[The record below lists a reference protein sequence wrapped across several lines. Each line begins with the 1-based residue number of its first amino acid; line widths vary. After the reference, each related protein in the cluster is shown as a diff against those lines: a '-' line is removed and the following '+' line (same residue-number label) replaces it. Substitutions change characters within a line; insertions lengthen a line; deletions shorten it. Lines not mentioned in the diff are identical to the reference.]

1 MPVTRRPVRRVCL
14 HMAIAALVYLAF
26 PTASAAPI
34 GDPAAPGIVALI
46 EQLGRD
52 TDADATTMAKLRP
65 LIERHRVS
73 GPDRATIA
81 GLPED
86 AWLGTLETQWIDK
99 RDARGNILTALAQ
112 RILNSDGD
120 TLRVFSVQ
128 GELETVADG
137 APVIVTGYRIGS
149 RVLVTGVSHPPLDE
163 VP

>member
-1 MPVTRRPVRRVCL
+1 MT
-14 HMAIAALVYLAF
+14 IAAFVYLAF
-26 PTASAAPI
+26 PTALAAPT

-52 TDADATTMAKLRP
+52 SAADTATMAKLRP

-86 AWLGTLETQWIDK
+86 AWLGTLETQWIDN
-99 RDARGNILTALAQ
+99 RDAQGNILTALAQ
-112 RILNSDGD
+112 RILNSGGEA
-120 TLRVFSVQ
+120 LRVFSVK

-137 APVIVTGYRIGS
+137 VPVIVTGYRVGS